1 MIKKISCLQENLII
15 PTSVIKYRAQAAQ
28 QNHVQEALSSD
39 EQQHDI

>member
-1 MIKKISCLQENLII
+1 MIKKISCLQENLI